1 MNSIDFGV
9 FYSGKIPIKSIGDT
23 LGLTYIVDRL
33 YKTKGL
39 RSKILTTIPEIF
51 LNNPFV
57 DILPIGSDVKNHL
70 TPCLEYSCNIIE
82 HYSTQFN
89 LEIIKNSKPILY
101 VSQDEI
107 NYAKNELKEFSSIK
121 KIAVNSTNC
130 VVFLDSGKIILHGLN
145 INAPEKRF
153 PENENEKQIVSFALT
168 AHFLIYIES
177 NFKLVYYKI
186 DDAISV
192 LEFKKEVTISQ
203 VNSNFN
209 GTKLILI
216 DNSNQGYLFLSREEV
231 LKPIPEWPSNIT
243 RIIWDAKDNNLFT
256 ILKDDKI
263 YSYII
268 VNSINGIEAK
278 PVLEYLSLDQKD
290 NSLSITLVDR
300 SIKPI

>member
-121 KIAVNSTNC
+121 KIAVCLNSSAKSRDLEYSYIYPLLEKLKNDNYVLLLFGIKEQNDEIFDKSYIGKTNLREC
-130 VVFLDSGKIILHGLN
+130 ISLMNECDLYLGVDTGLFHIMSALNKPQVVFFRNNGCSNNVYDNTHFLDSEIACDLKCKELGLVECKSEHECMKMFN
-145 INAPEKRF
+145 IDE
-153 PENENEKQIVSFALT
+153 
-168 AHFLIYIES
+168 
-177 NFKLVYYKI
+177 YYKI
-186 DDAISV
+186 
-192 LEFKKEVTISQ
+192 
-203 VNSNFN
+203 
-209 GTKLILI
+209 
-216 DNSNQGYLFLSREEV
+216 
-231 LKPIPEWPSNIT
+231 IT
-243 RIIWDAKDNNLFT
+243 NL
-256 ILKDDKI
+256 L
-263 YSYII
+263 
-268 VNSINGIEAK
+268 
-278 PVLEYLSLDQKD
+278 
-290 NSLSITLVDR
+290 R
-300 SIKPI
+300 

>member
-1 MNSIDFGV
+1 M
-9 FYSGKIPIKSIGDT
+9 
-23 LGLTYIVDRL
+23 
-33 YKTKGL
+33 
-39 RSKILTTIPEIF
+39 
-51 LNNPFV
+51 
-57 DILPIGSDVKNHL
+57 
-70 TPCLEYSCNIIE
+70 LEY
-82 HYSTQFN
+82 
-89 LEIIKNSKPILY
+89 
-101 VSQDEI
+101 
-107 NYAKNELKEFSSIK
+107 
-121 KIAVNSTNC
+121 
-130 VVFLDSGKIILHGLN
+130 
-145 INAPEKRF
+145 
-153 PENENEKQIVSFALT
+153 
-168 AHFLIYIES
+168 
-177 NFKLVYYKI
+177 
-186 DDAISV
+186 
-192 LEFKKEVTISQ
+192 KKEVTISQ

-231 LKPIPEWPSNIT
+231 LKPIPDWPSNIT